1 MNEPIDK
8 NLPDKVIEAINRSRK
23 IEAIKLLREEWNID
37 LKEAKDCV
45 DNYISENKELPP
57 VRSRNSET
65 GLVRFV
71 MIILILIILAAAY
84 YYL

>member
-1 MNEPIDK
+1 MNEPLERK
-8 NLPDKVIEAINRSRK
+8 LPDKVIDAINRRHK

-45 DNYISENKELPP
+45 DDYINENKELPP
-57 VRSRNSET
+57 VRSRSSET

-71 MIILILIILAAAY
+71 VFILTLVILAAVY
-84 YYL
+84 YNL

>member
-1 MNEPIDK
+1 MSEPMGRE
-8 NLPDKVIEAINRSRK
+8 LPDKVIEAIKRRHK

-45 DNYISENKELPP
+45 DDYISENKGLPP
-57 VRSRNSET
+57 VRSRSSET

-71 MIILILIILAAAY
+71 LIILTLIILAAVY

>member
-1 MNEPIDK
+1 MSEPMDRE
-8 NLPDKVIEAINRSRK
+8 LPEKVIEAIERRHK

-45 DNYISENKELPP
+45 DDYISENKELPP
-57 VRSRNSET
+57 VRSRSSET

-71 MIILILIILAAAY
+71 VIILTLIILAAVY